1 MFSIGEAFCLFL
13 LLVFAWWD
21 TKQREF
27 DKEIIV
33 ITFFA
38 GLTIMLT
45 YGEERWLAYAG
56 GIAIGLLFLLIAKLT
71 EEKIGYGDGML
82 ILLVGMNV
90 GIKAQLQILAIA
102 FSLLFIAG
110 IAAFFLR
117 RKWKHMRLPFVPFLL
132 LGDVAVMAGKAWEVI
147 G

>member
-117 RKWKHMRLPFVPFLL
+117 RKWKNMRLPFVPFLL

>member
-38 GLTIMLT
+38 GLTITLT

-117 RKWKHMRLPFVPFLL
+117 RKWKNMRLPFVPFLL